1 VSRHDGESWVG
12 VLAPAGTAKDIV
24 ALLYREISGALPDL
38 KERLMRIGLDP
49 VGSTPEEFA
58 SRIKAETKT
67 WGEVI
72 RAAGITVQ

>member
-1 VSRHDGESWVG
+1 LV
-12 VLAPAGTAKDIV
+12 PAGTPEDIV
-24 ALLYREISGALPDL
+24 ALLYREIAGALPDL
-38 KERLMRIGLDP
+38 KERLTPIGLDP

-67 WGEVI
+67 WGKVI